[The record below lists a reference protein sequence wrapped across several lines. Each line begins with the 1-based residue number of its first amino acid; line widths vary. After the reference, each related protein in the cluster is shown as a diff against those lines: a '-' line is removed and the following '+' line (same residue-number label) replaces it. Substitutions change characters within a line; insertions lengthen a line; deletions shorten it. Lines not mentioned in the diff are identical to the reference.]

1 MGKFDFIG
9 LSLSN
14 PQSGQSLFLLQDSN
28 SPYLSLSLSLLRF
41 IQGVSLVYPIK
52 IFHDRYLTTGIW
64 KIFEDGFEGKLLRF
78 FSYKMSPTGDIS
90 HKISIFVKNVISRM
104 PPFVF
109 FHGLNF
115 ELFDNLSVDI
125 TETLC
130 IYRKRNCAVTPFSFR
145 KSRRIERDIE
155 KVAVNSPKI
164 DRWSFARWAAT
175 LFGKACRSRSGS
187 TMTDHISLS
196 SPSLEDRIAII
207 SMNSRILFPLFA

>member
-28 SPYLSLSLSLLRF
+28 SPYLSLSLSPS
-41 IQGVSLVYPIK
+41 IYTGCIASLSNKNISRGRQ
-52 IFHDRYLTTGIW
+52 IFE

-90 HKISIFVKNVISRM
+90 HKISIFVKNVSHVCLVL
-104 PPFVF
+104 VF

-115 ELFDNLSVDI
+115 ELFDNFSVDI
-125 TETLC
+125 TEIPC

-155 KVAVNSPKI
+155 KVGVNSPKI

-196 SPSLEDRIAII
+196 P
-207 SMNSRILFPLFA
+207 PLPRR

>member
-1 MGKFDFIG
+1 MRLKVNTKACGNNKSCESTNPQISIRIKWPALRQLAIETGENWRSNRTFQSMGKLDFIG

-28 SPYLSLSLSLLRF
+28 SPYLSLSLSPS
-41 IQGVSLVYPIK
+41 IYTGCIASLSNKNISRGRQ
-52 IFHDRYLTTGIW
+52 IFE

-90 HKISIFVKNVISRM
+90 HKISIFVKNVSHVCLVL
-104 PPFVF
+104 VF

-115 ELFDNLSVDI
+115 ELFDNFSVDI
-125 TETLC
+125 TEIPC

-155 KVAVNSPKI
+155 KVGVNSPKI
-164 DRWSFARWAAT
+164 DR
-175 LFGKACRSRSGS
+175 
-187 TMTDHISLS
+187 
-196 SPSLEDRIAII
+196 
-207 SMNSRILFPLFA
+207 

>member
-28 SPYLSLSLSLLRF
+28 SPYLSLSLSPS
-41 IQGVSLVYPIK
+41 IYTGCIASLSNKNISRQV
-52 IFHDRYLTTGIW
+52 FDDRYLKDIRRW
-64 KIFEDGFEGKLLRF
+64 FWRKDFFLLRF

-155 KVAVNSPKI
+155 KVGVNSPKI

-196 SPSLEDRIAII
+196 P
-207 SMNSRILFPLFA
+207 PLPRR

>member
-1 MGKFDFIG
+1 
-9 LSLSN
+9 
-14 PQSGQSLFLLQDSN
+14 
-28 SPYLSLSLSLLRF
+28 
-41 IQGVSLVYPIK
+41 
-52 IFHDRYLTTGIW
+52 
-64 KIFEDGFEGKLLRF
+64 
-78 FSYKMSPTGDIS
+78 MSPTGDIS

-164 DRWSFARWAAT
+164 DR
-175 LFGKACRSRSGS
+175 
-187 TMTDHISLS
+187 
-196 SPSLEDRIAII
+196 
-207 SMNSRILFPLFA
+207 